1 RTHRNKPKINMKLN
15 FPTASPARRSS
26 AAFTM
31 VEIAL
36 ALAVIGFALVAILG
50 ILPMGM
56 DVQKDNRRETI
67 INQDANFLIETIRGG
82 ARGLDDLTNYVISIT
97 NNWTRYHAD
106 GTRYNPSPLPYD
118 DWNGY
123 DYKNSRVTSSV
134 NGVGGPPGIDT
145 MQLLN

>member
-1 RTHRNKPKINMKLN
+1 MNLYRHPQ
-15 FPTASPARRSS
+15 AARSARGP

-82 ARGLDDLTNYVISIT
+82 ARGVDDLPNYVMVITNY
-97 NNWTRYHAD
+97 WTRYEI
-106 GTRYNPSPLPYD
+106 LPNGVVTSMGGSSD
-118 DWNGY
+118 GY
-123 DYKNSRVTSSV
+123 DWTNSSV
-134 NGVGGPPGIDT
+134 SSINAGPP
-145 MQLLN
+145 